1 MNRPALLDLCP
12 EHRDGFLIV
21 LVLVMGD
28 GQLFL
33 KFRRPVGDY
42 LQVLLQESLF
52 LGRLLAGQE
61 EIISFPRHFFERDSK
76 LRDDGGQH
84 VRVERLSLEKSSIGG
99 WGVREGFSVQLV
111 LEFEAQV
118 Y

>member
-1 MNRPALLDLCP
+1 
-12 EHRDGFLIV
+12 
-21 LVLVMGD
+21 MGD

-33 KFRRPVGDY
+33 EFRRPVGDY

-52 LGRLLAGQE
+52 LGRLLAGHE
-61 EIISFPRHFFERDSK
+61 EIIPFPRRLFERDSK

-84 VRVERLSLEKSSIGG
+84 VRIERLLLERSSVGG
-99 WGVREGFSVQLV
+99 WGVRERLGVQLV